1 MSRSAT
7 NLLEMSSGDINS
19 IHKRAVSSPIEN
31 VNNHSEE
38 QPNRYTNPRRSSK
51 VYQEIHVDKNANYR
65 QKRNKRANEA
75 CRTKRVLSYNSE
87 LFGLLPNEMLTT
99 KHWEKERT

>member
-75 CRTKRVLSYNSE
+75 SRMPKTVSSIILIYANQNNQTDKKEQSTN
-87 LFGLLPNEMLTT
+87 TT
-99 KHWEKERT
+99 

>member
-51 VYQEIHVDKNANYR
+51 TLAKQMYI
-65 QKRNKRANEA
+65 
-75 CRTKRVLSYNSE
+75 NSE
-87 LFGLLPNEMLTT
+87 VIG
-99 KHWEKERT
+99 